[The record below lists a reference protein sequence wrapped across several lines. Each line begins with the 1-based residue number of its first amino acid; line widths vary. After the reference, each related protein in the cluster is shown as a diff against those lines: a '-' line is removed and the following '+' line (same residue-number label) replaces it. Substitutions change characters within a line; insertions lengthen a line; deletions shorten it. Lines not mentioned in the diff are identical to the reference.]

1 MLRFGKA
8 ALPHWSAASYRAR
21 VNNPAAL
28 TDGAPYAAALAAH
41 AKTES
46 LSFYVPGHGATPEGA
61 GATLAE
67 FFGEQMLRL
76 DVPPLIDGIDVGA
89 DSPRAEAMRL
99 AADAWGAKR
108 TWFLTNGSSQGNR
121 TAALAIRGLG
131 ADVVMQRSAHSSFVD
146 GIILAGLNPGFVHP
160 SIDTDLG
167 IAHGVTP
174 ESVAAAIDAH
184 PGTPTAVYVVSPSY
198 FGAVA
203 DVPAIAEVVHSRG
216 AALIVDAAWG
226 AHFGFHTALPESP
239 LRQGADLCIMST
251 HKLTTSLTQ
260 SALLHLGHGEY
271 ADRLEPLVE
280 RAIAMTAS
288 TSESSLLLASLDLA
302 RRDLVRGDL
311 HFDES
316 VVNAAAARDRIRA
329 HGRYPLVSDGFDA
342 FGDIVATDPFRIPID
357 VRATGLDGHTVR
369 NRLAREHAIQV
380 EMATASTIVLVVGFG
395 KSPSIEPLL
404 AALDEMA
411 DARDG
416 SGVRPATAEL
426 PALPAAGELRL
437 PPRDASFAPAELV
450 PAMDAVGRVA
460 AASLAAYPPGIPN
473 VLPGEVIS
481 AEVVEF
487 LQAAATAPGGYVRGA
502 ADPEVA
508 TMSVVREAGA

>member
-1 MLRFGKA
+1 MTCDSDL
-8 ALPHWSAASYRAR
+8 L
-21 VNNPAAL
+21 
-28 TDGAPYAAALAAH
+28 DDAPYAAALAEH
-41 AKTES
+41 ADTHA

-61 GATLAE
+61 GATLAAY
-67 FFGEQMLRL
+67 FGEQMLRL

-89 DSPRAEAMRL
+89 DSPRDQAMRL
-99 AADAWGAKR
+99 AAEAWGAKR
-108 TWFLTNGSSQGNR
+108 TWFLTNGSTQGNR
-121 TAALAIRGLG
+121 TAALAVRGLG
-131 ADVVMQRSAHSSFVD
+131 PDVVMQRSAHSSFVD
-146 GIILAGLNPGFVHP
+146 GLILAGLTPGFIRP
-160 SIDTDLG
+160 SIDASLG

-174 ESVAAAIDAH
+174 ESVAEAIDAH

-203 DVPAIAEVVHSRG
+203 DLPAIAEVVHDRG
-216 AALIVDAAWG
+216 AALVVDAAWG
-226 AHFGFHTALPESP
+226 AHFGFHPALPESP

-260 SALLHLGHGEY
+260 SALLHLGHGEF
-271 ADRLEPLVE
+271 AERLEPLVA
-280 RAIAMTAS
+280 RAHSMTAS

-302 RRDLVRGDL
+302 RRDLARGDL

-316 VVNAAAARDRIRA
+316 VANASAARRRLRE
-329 HGRYPLVSDGFDA
+329 HGRYPVVSDGFERFA
-342 FGDIVATDPFRIPID
+342 DIVATDPFRIPID

-369 NRLAREHAIQV
+369 NRLAREHRIQV

-404 AALDEMA
+404 DALDAMTVRGPAAL
-411 DARDG
+411 RVVP
-416 SGVRPATAEL
+416 SEL

-437 PPRDASFAPAELV
+437 APREAFFADAELV
-450 PAMDAVGRVA
+450 RAEDAVGRVA

-473 VLPGEVIS
+473 VLPGEVVT

-502 ADPEVA
+502 ADPAVA
-508 TMSVVREAGA
+508 TISVVREPGV